1 MRMNIHDFTS
11 LHNRLY
17 GKVFSFVRLRITNV
31 DEVKDIVQDVFL
43 KAYNSWVDDSA
54 GIPDEKTARNYL
66 YIIARQRMIDVW
78 RSGRN
83 KYQVDL
89 FNKNYEDSYGED
101 GTGDFDL
108 LESDMPLPEDIF
120 LKNENKQKVT
130 DLLNKLKQED
140 RELLVL
146 RYLEELEYRE
156 LADIYKTSEDNLR
169 QKVSRALTKL
179 KGIAKKVDKE
189 N

>member
-1 MRMNIHDFTS
+1 
-11 LHNRLY
+11 
-17 GKVFSFVRLRITNV
+17 V